1 MAQILF
7 LDPLGS
13 PRSPRELASQFPAEP
28 WAPARWC
35 SQPGAS
41 SLSLRDRPGDA
52 RRTGHGAQA
61 DLASCPSWLC
71 VTAEGVGT
79 CLPRRTLVCK
89 MEIKLPPPQ
98 GRSEAQ
104 DSNTN
109 FPPFSLPP
117 CPFSLCIS
125 AVWSFG
131 KLTNLHV
138 AIPCP
143 GPLPAGSPPGFVLLR
158 LLAPEGL
165 RSYFFTIFLVKSQN
179 TLRLSWKGVSYL
191 PEDGQ
196 LPPGRTSP
204 TPGTQ
209 WMLNNW

>member
-28 WAPARWC
+28 WAPACWC

-98 GRSEAQ
+98 GWSEAQ
-104 DSNTN
+104 DSNTKL
-109 FPPFSLPP
+109 PSLLSPSLP
-117 CPFSLCIS
+117 L
-125 AVWSFG
+125 
-131 KLTNLHV
+131 
-138 AIPCP
+138 
-143 GPLPAGSPPGFVLLR
+143 LPVHLSCVVLRKAHQPPRGHTVPRPPSCRKSTWLRPVETLGS
-158 LLAPEGL
+158 
-165 RSYFFTIFLVKSQN
+165 
-179 TLRLSWKGVSYL
+179 
-191 PEDGQ
+191 
-196 LPPGRTSP
+196 
-204 TPGTQ
+204 
-209 WMLNNW
+209 